1 MAEFKAGPRRREPT
15 HPGRIVADALAG
27 LRPHLSVRQAALRI
41 GVTPQA
47 LANVIEAKSGV
58 TPEMA
63 LRLGTFFGNGAE
75 LWLGMQHDF
84 DLWRAR
90 QKMRTD
96 LAKIKPASDAA

>member
-1 MAEFKAGPRRREPT
+1 
-15 HPGRIVADALAG
+15 
-27 LRPHLSVRQAALRI
+27 
-41 GVTPQA
+41 
-47 LANVIEAKSGV
+47 VIEGKSGV